1 MRNKFPDKRENINSE
16 EDYAV
21 EKTWTVK
28 KAM

>member
-1 MRNKFPDKRENINSE
+1 MRNKFPDKRESINSE